1 MDNNC
6 WNPNNFNPY
15 TDYQKIAKDYIDS
28 LNLTPQSNATID
40 NINKTALLY
49 ATLDEL
55 NRHHK

>member
-1 MDNNC
+1 MDNNY
-6 WNPNNFNPY
+6 WSQNNFNPY

-28 LNLTPQSNATID
+28 LDLAPKKVTNDNL
-40 NINKTALLY
+40 NKIALLY

>member
-6 WNPNNFNPY
+6 WSSNNFNPY
-15 TDYQKIAKDYIDS
+15 TDYQKIAKDFIDS
-28 LNLTPQSNATID
+28 LDLTPKKATD
-40 NINKTALLY
+40 INKIGLLY